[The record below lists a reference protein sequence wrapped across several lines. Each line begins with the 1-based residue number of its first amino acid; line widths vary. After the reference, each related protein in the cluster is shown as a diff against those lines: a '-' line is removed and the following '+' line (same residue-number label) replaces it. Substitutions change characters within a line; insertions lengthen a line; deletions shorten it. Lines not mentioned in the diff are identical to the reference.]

1 MWKPR
6 IQWNPVNT
14 ATIGPKKI
22 GRINEV
28 AVRRGSTVIGF
39 QWISLRQKR
48 SGGGGGEWRNK
59 GEEERGPFLFPFA
72 LFFPTTDLH
81 YQKNYVC
88 MYVCMHLLHV
98 TITGSRHL
106 GFKWRVVQC
115 SSLVR
120 LESSWMSWFESW
132 QLVRVVKSLY
142 NYLLGSKI
150 LQPQP
155 PPQALCFSHCR
166 GERETRVT
174 SDEPQG
180 TMGRYRLPSFARTFS
195 SRESRL
201 GTRQLQPVIHPM

>member
-48 SGGGGGEWRNK
+48 RGGGGSEGIRERKK
-59 GEEERGPFLFPFA
+59 GAPSFSLSRFSSPL
-72 LFFPTTDLH
+72 LTSIT
-81 YQKNYVC
+81 KKIMYVC
-88 MYVCMHLLHV
+88 MYVCMHLLHF